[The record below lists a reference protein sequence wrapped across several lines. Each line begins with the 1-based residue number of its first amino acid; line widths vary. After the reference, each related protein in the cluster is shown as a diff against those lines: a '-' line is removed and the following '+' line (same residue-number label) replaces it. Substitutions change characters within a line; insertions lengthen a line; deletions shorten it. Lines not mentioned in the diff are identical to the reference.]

1 MFRNKSGVNVSYYID
16 DNMSTLTSGVTISRR
31 KLLKTVPT
39 HSPKSFD
46 VSSLCLLHSDHPV
59 NCYRSSTTWR
69 LCLQHCN
76 MPKLISHITGAQWGQ
91 DGPSTPTQR
100 FFKQYV
106 AAVDSKGY
114 DVGSG
119 LKFYFQDV
127 TFHNQNNAV
136 YHGGEEMWAWMKKL
150 CGVFERIHH
159 DWVHFVEIER
169 DDGTSQIYTQNV
181 RNLWVLGNKAE
192 KPDASIPVTMIAIIG
207 KSGSERTPE
216 GLHFKEVWLYWDTA
230 LLAPL
235 LAKDAVVFK
244 TENILHADE
253 VEV

>member
-1 MFRNKSGVNVSYYID
+1 
-16 DNMSTLTSGVTISRR
+16 
-31 KLLKTVPT
+31 
-39 HSPKSFD
+39 
-46 VSSLCLLHSDHPV
+46 
-59 NCYRSSTTWR
+59 
-69 LCLQHCN
+69 
-76 MPKLISHITGAQWGQ
+76 MPQLVSHIAGAQWEN

-119 LKFYFQDV
+119 LKFYSPDV

-150 CGVFERIHH
+150 FGVFERIHH
-159 DWVHFVEIER
+159 DWIHFVEIER

-181 RNLWVLGNKAE
+181 RNLWLLGNKSE
-192 KPDASIPVTMIAIIG
+192 EPTVSIPVTMIAIIG
-207 KSGSERTPE
+207 KSGSEETPE

-230 LLAPL
+230 LLLPFL
-235 LAKDAVVFK
+235 EKEAVVFQTK
-244 TENILHADE
+244 NVVRADE
-253 VEV
+253 QV